1 MRKKGRGCSSITL
14 YEADN
19 SDRVS
24 SRSVICYHNTNSI
37 NTVITII
44 DKQIHIFL

>member
-1 MRKKGRGCSSITL
+1 MGGGGGWDVIQLIL

-24 SRSVICYHNTNSI
+24 SRSVICYHNSN
-37 NTVITII
+37 
-44 DKQIHIFL
+44 